1 MAGGYKLFS
10 TGEVLTA
17 ANVNN
22 YLMNQTVMVFASA
35 AARTTALSGVLAEG
49 MISYRSD
56 AKVLEIYNGTSWIT
70 ESAFVSPL
78 TTKGDVHTYSTTDAR
93 LGVGTTNQTLIV
105 DSTQTTGLKWAAS
118 PQSTLSAKGSL
129 VSASA
134 ANTLA
139 ELTVGTDGQTLVANS
154 AATTGLQW
162 ASTPSASNPVLN
174 SAMQVW
180 QRGTSFAIASSTA
193 TYTADRWCVQRNAT
207 GSTIS
212 RQATGDTTNLPFI
225 QYGLRIQRDSGNT
238 STQLIA
244 ASQSFESVNSIP
256 FAGKTI
262 TVSFYAKAGANY
274 SSASSVFKM
283 QIYSGTGTDQ
293 NVLSG
298 LTGSAV
304 VIDGSA
310 TLTTTYQRFTFT
322 GTVAATATQL
332 AIYSFYTPVGTAGAN
347 DWAEITGVQI
357 DIGSVALPFRT
368 FSQTLQGELAACQRY
383 YVRIGDANGASNQRL
398 ARGSANS
405 TTGVQLTATLPV
417 QLRTG
422 ASSTID
428 YANLQW
434 YNGLGGVGAIS
445 SITMSATSTT
455 NPAIS
460 AVTTS
465 VVSGTFYEL
474 LTTSTAGYIGFS
486 AEL

>member
-162 ASTPSASNPVLN
+162 ASTPSASNPILN

-180 QRGTSFAIASSTA
+180 QRGTSIACTTTS
-193 TYTADRWCVQRNAT
+193 YTADRWQGYRSVAGAT
-207 GSTIS
+207 VS
-212 RQATGDTTNLPFI
+212 RQATGDTTNLPNI
-225 QYGLRIQRDSGNT
+225 QYCARVQRDSGNT
-238 STQLIA
+238 ATTYIDFLQT
-244 ASQSFESVNSIP
+244 FESANSIP
-256 FAGKTI
+256 YAGKTI
-262 TVSFYAKAGANY
+262 TLSFYARKGANY
-274 SSASSVFKM
+274 SPTTTYVVLKT
-283 QIYSGTGTDQ
+283 GTGTDQ
-293 NVLSG
+293 NVETG
-298 LTGSAV
+298 FTGSVTAIGV
-304 VIDGSA
+304 NQTFTTTWARYTFTA
-310 TLTTTYQRFTFT
+310 TLD
-322 GTVAATATQL
+322 ATATQL
-332 AIYSFYTPVGTAGAN
+332 GVYLNLNPLGTAGAA
-347 DWAEITGVQI
+347 DYLDVTGFQI

-368 FSQTLQGELAACQRY
+368 FSQTLQGELQACRRY
-383 YVRIGDANGASNQRL
+383 LPAYSGGNNDNIMGYSYATNNAIYGFQFDTPARVYPTGITATGTFYGYANNTQYTITPVWNTASTNGASVVGSPTIVVGQGSRL
-398 ARGSANS
+398 FM
-405 TTGVQLTATLPV
+405 TTGSLL
-417 QLRTG
+417 LFTG
-422 ASSTID
+422 C
-428 YANLQW
+428 
-434 YNGLGGVGAIS
+434 
-445 SITMSATSTT
+445 
-455 NPAIS
+455 
-460 AVTTS
+460 
-465 VVSGTFYEL
+465 EL
-474 LTTSTAGYIGFS
+474 
-486 AEL
+486 